1 MRAILIRILL
11 AFFFSF
17 AKSNIY
23 CSFLTR
29 IVNDS
34 YLSILLPFSNC
45 TQSELVCARF
55 LFAVSSISLMWLRIP
70 FEHLRGPQCAFH
82 DHHFYSI
89 SLLCQFVIR
98 PYVQIPSPNPI
109 AMLYSRTIDYLYIYV
124 YIYTH
129 RHTNL
134 AMWLLTHCYENGNV
148 SRVPLNSSPS
158 IFPTHNGFFMHTH
171 THTRTKPIH
180 TQHLSSLFLVRMFV
194 DSPRSCVP
202 SVSSFILVTLT
213 LLALILALCATLT
226 VWSHVCVRIRTAFFC
241 SLLILRLFLCRY
253 CSGKQQQCYSI
264 LINIFDLRWDF
275 FLTE

>member
-34 YLSILLPFSNC
+34 YLSIPLPFSNC

-171 THTRTKPIH
+171 TNQTDSHTT
-180 TQHLSSLFLVRMFV
+180 LVL
-194 DSPRSCVP
+194 
-202 SVSSFILVTLT
+202 SVSR
-213 LLALILALCATLT
+213 
-226 VWSHVCVRIRTAFFC
+226 SHVRGLSTLMCSKRIIFHPCHSDAIGVDTCFVCHTHCVVACVCTDSNSFFLFSSHSSSFFV
-241 SLLILRLFLCRY
+241 SLL
-253 CSGKQQQCYSI
+253 
-264 LINIFDLRWDF
+264 
-275 FLTE
+275 